1 MRWLLRSGRASSFA
15 TVLAAFLMLL
25 VPLGAWAYWSA
36 QGTASAS
43 ASVAPFTAA
52 TLTATP
58 GAGAVELSWTKV
70 TPPGEGSVR
79 YYVTRLGEALGAGSS
94 CPSTRAT
101 AKTEAELGARG
112 CSDEPVAVG
121 ETRRYT
127 VTAVWRT
134 WTAESSEQSAT
145 VTYGPVTQLVLS
157 SAGSELTAGAGENL
171 TITAEDASN
180 RVVENYAGP
189 HTLTFEATHTASPGE
204 THSYVTSESG
214 SPINFNG
221 TGSINFTAGRSVV
234 SGASNGR
241 MTLFD
246 AAPTTITIKDASGH
260 EGSKAFT
267 VKPGAFKSFH
277 VEAVPAEA
285 TAGTAFS
292 VKLTA
297 WDEWHNVLTT
307 YARTKKLLYSGAEKS
322 PSETAPVYGSTEPT
336 FAAGTVTVPGFTFYK
351 AASTTLKVEEETTLD
366 KGETTFTVNAEPA
379 GSLTTTTGHFAWVH
393 PKVSA
398 GSLSLPCLFTCEDA
412 ALGHSATF
420 KARVAVTDQ
429 YGNVVTNLGAGHE
442 VRLVASGGSLVG
454 PTTLTVASEGPAEST
469 AEVELLT
476 QAAGEGTDT
485 LTAIR
490 RAGTRY
496 NRAKATLKY

>member
-1 MRWLLRSGRASSFA
+1 
-15 TVLAAFLMLL
+15 
-25 VPLGAWAYWSA
+25 
-36 QGTASAS
+36 
-43 ASVAPFTAA
+43 
-52 TLTATP
+52 
-58 GAGAVELSWTKV
+58 
-70 TPPGEGSVR
+70 
-79 YYVTRLGEALGAGSS
+79 
-94 CPSTRAT
+94 
-101 AKTEAELGARG
+101 
-112 CSDEPVAVG
+112 
-121 ETRRYT
+121 
-127 VTAVWRT
+127 
-134 WTAESSEQSAT
+134 
-145 VTYGPVTQLVLS
+145 
-157 SAGSELTAGAGENL
+157 
-171 TITAEDASN
+171 
-180 RVVENYAGP
+180 
-189 HTLTFEATHTASPGE
+189 
-204 THSYVTSESG
+204 
-214 SPINFNG
+214 
-221 TGSINFTAGRSVV
+221 
-234 SGASNGR
+234 
-241 MTLFD
+241 
-246 AAPTTITIKDASGH
+246 
-260 EGSKAFT
+260 
-267 VKPGAFKSFH
+267 FKSFH

-307 YARTKKLLYSGAEKS
+307 YARAKKLLYSGAEKS

-336 FAAGTVTVPGFTFYK
+336 FAAGTVTVPGFRFYK